1 MATEEIK
8 KIEENCEEENKE
20 MKKKSF
26 GKTGFI
32 VLGALAAGVLAG
44 AMLRHHKSGDDEDE
58 ETIIY
63 DPNNGSSLEG
73 VEYESKEN

>member
-32 VLGALAAGVLAG
+32 VLGALAAGAL
-44 AMLRHHKSGDDEDE
+44 LNRHKSGDEGDE

-63 DPNNGSSLEG
+63 DPNNCASLEE
-73 VEYESKEN
+73 VEDESNEN

>member
-8 KIEENCEEENKE
+8 KIEEDCEENKE

-63 DPNNGSSLEG
+63 DPNNGASLEE
-73 VEYESKEN
+73 VEDESNEN